1 MIVSLHEKI
10 KYQDIEIAMLKKS
23 NYNLN
28 QMELKVMKLQNQ
40 NDSLWKRLKE
50 LNEKAKEQE
59 KKQISFDYSISFDFS
74 RD

>member
-1 MIVSLHEKI
+1 MGEPRLEQVIVNLHEKI

-40 NDSLWKRLKE
+40 NDSLWKRLK
-50 LNEKAKEQE
+50 
-59 KKQISFDYSISFDFS
+59 
-74 RD
+74 